1 MSDSAEITIPP
12 SQISALWK
20 AEDWM
25 AIWVGAIFLLI
36 GALSV
41 SSPAPESAT
50 GNSKPATPAVTAESV
65 SDTAADAKPE
75 AALPPVEKPA
85 SEKSIS
91 EKLAVTKTTAPKKS
105 AAASALKPWMKTP
118 GKWSSNPLDAF
129 MTGKEGSRTSLLP
142 ALGVTGLLLLI
153 PFAISSGLMGNGIA
167 RFLPAFLV
175 IWLLSVLSFVLAGQ
189 EVINQYNLEYVL
201 WGLLV
206 GMIISNTVGTPAFL
220 QPAMCGE
227 FYIKTGLVLLGA
239 EIVLGRL
246 LALGVPGICI
256 SWLVT
261 PVVLITTFIFGQKV
275 LKMGSPSLNMV
286 ISADMSVC
294 GVSAAIATGAACK
307 AKKEELSCAVGLS
320 LAFTAIMM
328 VVQPMIIR
336 AINMDEI
343 VAGAWIGG
351 TIDSTG
357 AVAAAG
363 ELVSARAGEVA
374 VVIKMIQNILI
385 GVVAFGV
392 AVYWTTCVERN
403 ETGARPSVMEIWRR
417 FPRFI
422 LGFVAASIVFS
433 MLAQNSAA
441 GAALADGTVSVT
453 KQLRTW
459 LFCFAFVCIGLETHF
474 KTLAP
479 YFAGGKPLVLY
490 VAGQSLNLALS
501 LLMSWL
507 MFGVVFKE
515 VVSP

>member
-1 MSDSAEITIPP
+1 MSDSSAEIVIPP
-12 SQISALWK
+12 SSISALWK
-20 AEDWM
+20 FEDWM
-25 AIWVGAIFLLI
+25 AVWVGALFLLI
-36 GALSV
+36 AGLTVNSPPQTPDQKPVESLAAEVSETSADPKSAETKAAEVIPPAPKSAKPV
-41 SSPAPESAT
+41 SS
-50 GNSKPATPAVTAESV
+50 
-65 SDTAADAKPE
+65 
-75 AALPPVEKPA
+75 
-85 SEKSIS
+85 
-91 EKLAVTKTTAPKKS
+91 
-105 AAASALKPWMKTP
+105 LKRWLKIP
-118 GKWSSNPLDAF
+118 GKWSANPVDAF
-129 MTGKEGSRTSLLP
+129 FAKDQVSGGRSSLLP
-142 ALGVTGLLLLI
+142 ALGITGLLLLI
-153 PFAISSGLMGNGIA
+153 PFAIASGIMGNGFVKFIPG
-167 RFLPAFLV
+167 FIV
-175 IWLLSVLSFVLAGQ
+175 MWLLALLSFVLSTQ

-206 GMIISNTVGTPAFL
+206 GLIISNTIGTPAFL
-220 QPAMCGE
+220 KPALCGE

-239 EIVLGRL
+239 EILLGRL
-246 LALGVPGICI
+246 LTLGVPGICI

-261 PVVLITTFIFGQKV
+261 PVVLITTFIFGQKL
-275 LKMGSPSLNMV
+275 LKMESPSLNMV

-320 LAFTAIMM
+320 LAFTALMM
-328 VVQPMIIR
+328 VVQPIIIR
-336 AINMDEI
+336 AVGMDEI

-363 ELVSARAGEVA
+363 ELVSQRAGEVA
-374 VVIKMIQNILI
+374 VVIKMIQNVLI

-392 AVYWTTCVERN
+392 AVYWTTCMEQ
-403 ETGARPSVMEIWRR
+403 ETKGSRPSLMEIWRR
-417 FPRFI
+417 FPKFI
-422 LGFVAASIVFS
+422 LGFVAASLVFS
-433 MLAQNSAA
+433 WMAENSAQ
-441 GAALADGTVSVT
+441 GAAFADATVGVT

-490 VAGQSLNLALS
+490 VCGQSLNLALS

-515 VVSP
+515 SVGL